1 MNGMARATVELPS
14 LLRDVLHKD
23 VLSVEGQTLEDAL
36 EDAYAQLPGLR
47 VHVCDETG
55 KLRQHVLCFLN
66 DDNTPDSIP
75 RSSRSTTATPSRS
88 CRRCRAAGRAVLLR
102 SHAR

>member
-14 LLRDVLHKD
+14 LLRDVLHKES
-23 VLSVEGQTLEDAL
+23 LNVEGQTLEDAL

-66 DDNTPDSIP
+66 DANTRGLEYAKQPITDGDTI
-75 RSSRSTTATPSRS
+75 TILQ
-88 CRRCRAAGRAVLLR
+88 AV
-102 SHAR
+102 SGG

>member
-1 MNGMARATVELPS
+1 MARATVELPS

-23 VLSVEGQTLEDAL
+23 VLRVEGQTLEDAL

-66 DDNTPDSIP
+66 EANTRGLDIGKQPINDGDTI
-75 RSSRSTTATPSRS
+75 TILQ
-88 CRRCRAAGRAVLLR
+88 AV
-102 SHAR
+102 SGG

>member
-1 MNGMARATVELPS
+1 MDRATVELPS

-36 EDAYAQLPGLR
+36 EDAYDQLPGLR

-66 DDNTPDSIP
+66 DANTRGLEYAKQPINDGDTI
-75 RSSRSTTATPSRS
+75 TILQ
-88 CRRCRAAGRAVLLR
+88 AV
-102 SHAR
+102 SGG

>member
-1 MNGMARATVELPS
+1 MARATVELPS

-23 VLSVEGQTLEDAL
+23 VLTVEGDTLDDAL
-36 EDAYAQLPGLR
+36 EHAYEQLPGLR

-66 DDNTPDSIP
+66 EANTRGLDPVKQRIHDGDTI
-75 RSSRSTTATPSRS
+75 TILQ
-88 CRRCRAAGRAVLLR
+88 AV
-102 SHAR
+102 SGG

>member
-1 MNGMARATVELPS
+1 MNVMPRAIVELPQ

-23 VLSVEGQTLEDAL
+23 SLHVEGETLEDAL

-66 DDNTPDSIP
+66 DTNTRGLDSAKQPLSDGDTI
-75 RSSRSTTATPSRS
+75 TILQ
-88 CRRCRAAGRAVLLR
+88 AV
-102 SHAR
+102 SGG

>member
-1 MNGMARATVELPS
+1 VNGMARATVELPS
-14 LLRDVLHKD
+14 LLRDVLHKES
-23 VLSVEGQTLEDAL
+23 LNVEGQTLEDAL

-66 DDNTPDSIP
+66 DANTRGLEYAKQPITDGDTI
-75 RSSRSTTATPSRS
+75 TILQ
-88 CRRCRAAGRAVLLR
+88 AV
-102 SHAR
+102 SGG